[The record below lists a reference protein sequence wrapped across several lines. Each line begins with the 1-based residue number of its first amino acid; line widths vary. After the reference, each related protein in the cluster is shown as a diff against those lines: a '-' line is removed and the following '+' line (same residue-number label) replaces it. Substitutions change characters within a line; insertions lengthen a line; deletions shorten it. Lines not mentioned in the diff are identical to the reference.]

1 MTDGAAVRVLSVD
14 DTPDDRAL
22 VRREIE
28 EAYPGAQVTEVGTR
42 EGFEAVMSNFAFD
55 LVVTDLDLKWGNG
68 REVLERVRAD
78 HPDCPV
84 IMFTDSG
91 DEMTAVELMKAG
103 LDDYVVK
110 SARQLPRLL
119 ASIRIAIEG
128 ARNRTALTRRER
140 ELAALL
146 EHERTIVRELHH
158 RVKNNLQTITALLHL
173 RARAVGGEAAG
184 HLEELAGRMRALA
197 AVQARI
203 YEADALDRVDFAGV
217 LADMASDLAGIY
229 GEDLVKVDA
238 RIDVPLEL
246 EVARAMPL
254 ALLTYE
260 LILNAF
266 KHAWPEGA
274 SGVLKIELGQ
284 DGGRAELRVA
294 DDGVGYKEGGRKGL
308 GTRLARSLA
317 REAGVEMK
325 TITRPGEGTAVVVR
339 LS

>member
-22 VRREIE
+22 VRREVE
-28 EAYPGAQVTEVGTR
+28 GAYPAAEVTEVGTR
-42 EGFEAVMSNFAFD
+42 EGFEAVVANFRFD
-55 LVVTDLDLKWGNG
+55 LVVTDLELKWGNG

-110 SARQLPRLL
+110 SARQLPRLR

-158 RVKNNLQTITALLHL
+158 RVKNNLQTITALLQL
-173 RARAVGGEAAG
+173 RARSVGGEAAG
-184 HLEELAGRMRALA
+184 HLDELAGRMRALA

-203 YEADALDRVDFAGV
+203 YEADALDRVDLAGA

-229 GEDLVKVDA
+229 GEGSVKVDT
-238 RIDVPLEL
+238 RIDSPLEL

-254 ALLTYE
+254 ALLAYE
-260 LILNAF
+260 VMLNAF
-266 KHAWPEGA
+266 KHAWPDGA
-274 SGVLKIELGQ
+274 RGVLTIALRQ
-284 DGGRAELRVA
+284 DGGRVELRVT
-294 DDGVGYKEGGRKGL
+294 DDGVGYQEGSRKGI

-317 REAGVEMK
+317 REAGVEME
-325 TITRPGEGTAVVVR
+325 TISSPGEGTAVVVR
-339 LS
+339 FS